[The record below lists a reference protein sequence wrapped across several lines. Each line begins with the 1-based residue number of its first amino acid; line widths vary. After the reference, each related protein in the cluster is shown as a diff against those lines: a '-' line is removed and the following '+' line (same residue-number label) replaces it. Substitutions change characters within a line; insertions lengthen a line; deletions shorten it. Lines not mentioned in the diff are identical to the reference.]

1 LGTTCGGDNV
11 QPPQVL
17 HEPERRLSL
26 RDRVVF
32 DEMKKTAYPIRAVSK
47 LTGISIDNL
56 CAWERRYKAIE
67 PSRSDRGRVYEEAD
81 VERLILLRQA
91 VERGHAISKLAV
103 LSNRELEDL
112 NTRSAALSRRP
123 VDIDAADANPTGTTP
138 DLTVLHDAIRRLSYH
153 EIDAELNRMAAL
165 LPARNLI
172 HQVVVP
178 LMTEL
183 GDQWYRGD
191 LSVAQEHMVSAS
203 LRNLAGS
210 LVRLFTRVQPAKT
223 LLFATPKGELH
234 EFGILCAAML
244 AGAGGLGVA
253 YLGVSLPSAEII
265 DAAKKTG
272 AEVVVL
278 GFKAAISSK
287 DSLKELHRISEG
299 IPVST
304 ELWVGGI
311 RSGDTVR
318 EIKTTRARYL
328 RDLTI
333 LEQELVRLGA
343 RF

>member
-1 LGTTCGGDNV
+1 MN
-11 QPPQVL
+11 
-17 HEPERRLSL
+17 
-26 RDRVVF
+26 
-32 DEMKKTAYPIRAVSK
+32 MKKASYPIRAVSK

-56 CAWERRYKAIE
+56 RAWERRYKAIV

-81 VERLILLRQA
+81 IERLILLRQA
-91 VERGHAISKLAV
+91 VDGGHAISKLAV
-103 LSNRELEDL
+103 LNNRELENL
-112 NTRSAALSRRP
+112 NTRSVALRSRPINAA
-123 VDIDAADANPTGTTP
+123 AANPAAKTP
-138 DLTVLHDAIRRLSYH
+138 DLKALHDAIRRLSYG
-153 EIDAELNRMAAL
+153 EIDAELSRLAAIF
-165 LPARNLI
+165 PARNLI

-183 GDQWYRGD
+183 GEQWYRGD
-191 LSVAQEHMVSAS
+191 LSVPQEHMVSAA
-203 LRNLAGS
+203 LRNLVGS
-210 LVRLFTRVQPAKT
+210 LARLFTRVQPAKT

-253 YLGVSLPSAEII
+253 YLGVNLPSAEIV
-265 DAAKKTG
+265 DAASKTK

-287 DSLKELHRISEG
+287 DSLKELHRISDG
-299 IPVST
+299 LPVST

-311 RSGDTVR
+311 RSAATVR
-318 EIKTTRARYL
+318 EVKTTRARYL
-328 RDLTI
+328 PDLSI

>member
-1 LGTTCGGDNV
+1 
-11 QPPQVL
+11 
-17 HEPERRLSL
+17 
-26 RDRVVF
+26 
-32 DEMKKTAYPIRAVSK
+32 MKKAAYPIRAVSK

-56 CAWERRYKAIE
+56 RAWERRYKAIE

-112 NTRSAALSRRP
+112 STRSAALSRGP
-123 VDIDAADANPTGTTP
+123 IDAADASPTGATP
-138 DLTVLHDAIRRLSYH
+138 GLKPLHDAISRLSYC

-165 LPARNLI
+165 LPARKLI
-172 HQVVVP
+172 HQIVVP

-183 GDQWYRGD
+183 GEQWCRGD
-191 LSVAQEHMVSAS
+191 LSVAQEHMVSAA
-203 LRNLAGS
+203 LRNLVGS
-210 LVRLFTRVQPAKT
+210 LVRIFTRVQPAKT

-244 AGAGGLGVA
+244 AGAGGLGVS
-253 YLGVSLPSAEII
+253 YLGVNLPAAEII
-265 DAAKKTG
+265 DVAKKTE

-287 DSLKELHRISEG
+287 ESLKELRHISEG

-304 ELWVGGI
+304 ELWVGGV
-311 RSGDTVR
+311 RSADTVR

-343 RF
+343 HF

>member
-1 LGTTCGGDNV
+1 
-11 QPPQVL
+11 
-17 HEPERRLSL
+17 
-26 RDRVVF
+26 
-32 DEMKKTAYPIRAVSK
+32 MKKAAYPIRAVSK

-56 CAWERRYKAIE
+56 RAWERRYKAIE
-67 PSRSDRGRVYEEAD
+67 PSRSDSGRVYEEAD

-112 NTRSAALSRRP
+112 STRSAALSRGP
-123 VDIDAADANPTGTTP
+123 IDAADASPTGATP
-138 DLTVLHDAIRRLSYH
+138 GLKPLHDAISRLSYC

-165 LPARNLI
+165 LPARKLI
-172 HQVVVP
+172 HQIVVP

-183 GDQWYRGD
+183 GEQWYRGD
-191 LSVAQEHMVSAS
+191 LSVAQERMVSAA
-203 LRNLAGS
+203 LRNLVGS
-210 LVRLFTRVQPAKT
+210 LVRIFTRVQPAKT

-244 AGAGGLGVA
+244 AGAGGLGVS
-253 YLGVSLPSAEII
+253 YLGVNLPAAEII
-265 DAAKKTG
+265 DVAKKTE

-287 DSLKELHRISEG
+287 ESLKELRHISEG

-304 ELWVGGI
+304 ELWVGGV
-311 RSGDTVR
+311 RSADTVR

-343 RF
+343 HF